1 MTVTTGCAFAAVH
14 WLRCLPFAAREAMP
28 PPTTRTAMATPA
40 RAAMRSPRRETVG
53 TTGSGDMRL
62 SNDRGRR
69 DVATVLTVDEAED
82 NGNEDQRGD
91 GCARQPADDRATE
104 RRGLLPAFAQAQRQ
118 RRHAADHRQR
128 RHHCRW
134 NPHDARLRP

>member
-1 MTVTTGCAFAAVH
+1 SSRPGSARTAEPLAGCGWVTVTTGWAFAAVH
-14 WLRCLPFAAREAMP
+14 WLRRLLFAAREAMP

-62 SNDRGRR
+62 SDDRGRR

-82 NGNEDQRGD
+82 NGNEEQRGD
-91 GCARQPADDRATE
+91 GCARQPDDERDADRRVVLPTLAPIAHRE
-104 RRGLLPAFAQAQRQ
+104 RTT
-118 RRHAADHRQR
+118 
-128 RHHCRW
+128 
-134 NPHDARLRP
+134 